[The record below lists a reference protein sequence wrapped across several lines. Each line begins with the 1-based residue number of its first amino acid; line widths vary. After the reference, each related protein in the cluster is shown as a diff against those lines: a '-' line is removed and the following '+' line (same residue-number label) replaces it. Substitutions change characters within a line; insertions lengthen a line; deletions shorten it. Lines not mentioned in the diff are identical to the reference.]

1 MQKEQLIFK
10 IVLKFETDQL
20 KTKSTYINQQ
30 NQRSFTELTL
40 DGVQMVPGKIV
51 PCRKRSFDWGEVFM
65 RGSRIFPEGGGG
77 VGRGSKG
84 YLGLL
89 VVGMGKGLPSV
100 QAVCSLFAYIR

>member
-1 MQKEQLIFK
+1 MP
-10 IVLKFETDQL
+10 
-20 KTKSTYINQQ
+20 
-30 NQRSFTELTL
+30 FTEGRFSCA
-40 DGVQMVPGKIV
+40 D
-51 PCRKRSFDWGEVFM
+51 
-65 RGSRIFPEGGGG
+65 PEFFRRGGG

>member
-1 MQKEQLIFK
+1 MQKEQLIFE

-40 DGVQMVPGKIV
+40 DGVQMVPGKLV

-65 RGSRIFPEGGGG
+65 RGSRIFPEGGG